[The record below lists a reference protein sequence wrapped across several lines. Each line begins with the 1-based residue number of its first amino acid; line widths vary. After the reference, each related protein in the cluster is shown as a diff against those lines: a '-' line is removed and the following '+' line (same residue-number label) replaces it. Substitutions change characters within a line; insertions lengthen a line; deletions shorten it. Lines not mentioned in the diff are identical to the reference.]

1 MPAFDPEY
9 LAAIEREQWRLI
21 DEELARL
28 RTVRLRKPYQHGP
41 WSRTP
46 PAVKQAIDEAAR
58 EQQEELEWAR
68 QRETWPEYAAR
79 WLKRI
84 ESMGC

>member
-9 LAAIEREQWRLI
+9 LAAIEREQVRLI

-28 RTVRLRKPYQHGP
+28 QSVPPSRAYRPRSWHRTH
-41 WSRTP
+41 
-46 PAVKQAIDEAAR
+46 PAVKTAMDDAAR
-58 EQQEELEWAR
+58 EYQEEMEFAR
-68 QRETWPEYAAR
+68 QRENWPDYAAR